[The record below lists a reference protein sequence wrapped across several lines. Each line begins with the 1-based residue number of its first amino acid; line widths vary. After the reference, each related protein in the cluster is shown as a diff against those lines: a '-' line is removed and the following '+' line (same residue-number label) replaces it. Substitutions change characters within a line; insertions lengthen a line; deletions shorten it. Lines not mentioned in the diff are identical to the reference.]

1 MILKGNRLGEFV
13 GLLLVAVVFS
23 SCDTP
28 SRKFD
33 SLEWKSGDP
42 SVRGAMAQD
51 IMGIRLLEGKSNVEI
66 ESLLGKPDYRER
78 DWYGYKVITS
88 VRCHLWECRMDVVF
102 DGSSQLVKSVA
113 VSD

>member
-1 MILKGNRLGEFV
+1 MTLKGNRLGGLL
-13 GLLLVAVVFS
+13 GLLLVTVVLS

-33 SLEWKSGDP
+33 SLEWRSGDA

-51 IMGIRLLEGKSNVEI
+51 IMDSELLDGKSRTEVEG
-66 ESLLGKPDYRER
+66 LLGKADYQET
-78 DWYGYKVITS
+78 DSCGYKVIPIA
-88 VRCHLWECRMDVVF
+88 RCRFWKCEMYVVF
-102 DGSSQLVKSVA
+102 DRSTNRVKSVA